1 MTCTCLRCGKP
12 ISTIKTTMRFNKIIT
27 TTLIIL
33 SLASAGCSTVPT
45 VKEAAVLDTVTS
57 AAVLSTG
64 TGYELNPAGFVGA
77 TLFKVF
83 ILNYVVDWLSPR
95 SQEYF
100 RRSAATLWTAASV
113 NNLAVLTGVGYPAA
127 LPFVLGAGYV
137 VYVNTPVPTDCDSK
151 KQLQE
156 PKC

>member
-1 MTCTCLRCGKP
+1 
-12 ISTIKTTMRFNKIIT
+12 MRFNKIIT

-33 SLASAGCSTVPT
+33 SLASAGCSTVTVPT
-45 VKEAAVLDTVTS
+45 VNQAAVLDTVTT
-57 AAVLSTG
+57 AAVLDRG
-64 TGYELNPAGFVGA
+64 VGYETNPVGFVGA

-83 ILNYVVDWLSPR
+83 ILNYVVDRLEPR

-100 RRSAATLWTAASV
+100 RRAAATLWTAASV

-137 VYVNTPVPTDCDSK
+137 VYVNTPVPSETLSK
-151 KQLQE
+151 N
-156 PKC
+156 

>member
-1 MTCTCLRCGKP
+1 
-12 ISTIKTTMRFNKIIT
+12 MRFDKIIT

-33 SLASAGCSTVPT
+33 SLASAGCSTVTVPT
-45 VKEAAVLDTVTS
+45 VNQAAVLDTVTT
-57 AAVLSTG
+57 AAVLDRG
-64 TGYELNPAGFVGA
+64 VGYETNPAGFVGA

-100 RRSAATLWTAASV
+100 KRSAATLWTAASV

-137 VYVNTPVPTDCDSK
+137 VYVNTPVPTDCDRK

>member
-1 MTCTCLRCGKP
+1 
-12 ISTIKTTMRFNKIIT
+12 MRFNKIIT

-33 SLASAGCSTVPT
+33 SLATTGCSTVTVPT
-45 VKEAAVLDTVTS
+45 VNQAAVLDTVTT
-57 AAVLSTG
+57 AAVLDRG
-64 TGYELNPAGFVGA
+64 VGYETNPAGFVGA

-83 ILNYVVDWLSPR
+83 ILNYVVDRLEPR

-100 RRSAATLWTAASV
+100 RRAAATLWTAASV

-137 VYVNTPVPTDCDSK
+137 VYVNTPVPSETPSK
-151 KQLQE
+151 N
-156 PKC
+156 

>member
-1 MTCTCLRCGKP
+1 
-12 ISTIKTTMRFNKIIT
+12 MRFSKIIT

-33 SLASAGCSTVPT
+33 SLATTGCSTVTVPT
-45 VKEAAVLDTVTS
+45 VNQAAVLDTVTT

-64 TGYELNPAGFVGA
+64 AGYETNPAGFVGA

-83 ILNYVVDWLSPR
+83 ILNYVVDWLSPQ

-100 RRSAATLWTAASV
+100 RRAAATLWTAASV

-137 VYVNTPVPTDCDSK
+137 VYVNTPVSSETPSK
-151 KQLQE
+151 D
-156 PKC
+156 

>member
-1 MTCTCLRCGKP
+1 
-12 ISTIKTTMRFNKIIT
+12 MRFNKIIT

-33 SLASAGCSTVPT
+33 SLASAGCSTVTVPT
-45 VKEAAVLDTVTS
+45 VNQAAVLDTVTT
-57 AAVLSTG
+57 AAVLDRG
-64 TGYELNPAGFVGA
+64 VGYETNPAGFVGA

-83 ILNYVVDWLSPR
+83 ILNYVVDRLEPR

-100 RRSAATLWTAASV
+100 RRAAATLWTAASV

-137 VYVNTPVPTDCDSK
+137 VYVNTPVPSETLSK
-151 KQLQE
+151 N
-156 PKC
+156 

>member
-1 MTCTCLRCGKP
+1 
-12 ISTIKTTMRFNKIIT
+12 MRFNKIIT

-33 SLASAGCSTVPT
+33 SLASAGCSTVTVPT
-45 VKEAAVLDTVTS
+45 VNQAAVLDTVTT
-57 AAVLSTG
+57 AAVLDRG
-64 TGYELNPAGFVGA
+64 VGYETNPAGFVGA

-100 RRSAATLWTAASV
+100 RRAAATLWTAASV

-137 VYVNTPVPTDCDSK
+137 VYVNTPVSSETPSK
-151 KQLQE
+151 D
-156 PKC
+156 

>member
-1 MTCTCLRCGKP
+1 
-12 ISTIKTTMRFNKIIT
+12 MRFNKIIT

-33 SLASAGCSTVPT
+33 SLASAGCSTVTVPT
-45 VKEAAVLDTVTS
+45 VNQAAVLDTVTT
-57 AAVLSTG
+57 AAVLSTKA
-64 TGYELNPAGFVGA
+64 GYETNPTGFVGA

-100 RRSAATLWTAASV
+100 NRAAATLWTAASV

-127 LPFVLGAGYV
+127 LPFVLGAGYI
-137 VYVNTPVPTDCDSK
+137 VYVNTPVPSETPSK
-151 KQLQE
+151 N
-156 PKC
+156 